1 VKELIDKMKF
11 VSITGPREEIDKI
24 ADSYIS
30 RFDIEF
36 ESAING
42 INSKNQFFSFGQQ
55 NPYREQIQKS
65 EEIASL
71 YNEITIVKEEFDI
84 KEAVKYI
91 NDLDMFLKE
100 INNNITDLEKERLK
114 LSEKLEKVKPFKTLN
129 YDLEEILKLQRL
141 RFRFGR
147 IAKEHFQKLMIY
159 VSDEIKTVFVVGNED
174 ENYIW
179 GVYFVP
185 IAEKESVD
193 AAYSLLHYERTFIPS
208 DVHGTPVEEIDFL
221 ETEISKNE
229 ISTNYEKEI
238 RRKKLE
244 EEGEK
249 FFKAYNAIKRFTYNF
264 EVRRYAACTKEEG
277 LSYFIL
283 CGWMTEKDAIKLQ
296 TEIKENE
303 SSTICILEDAENTKN
318 QNPPTKLKNPSVLR
332 PFELFV
338 KMYGMPSYNEIDPTI
353 FVALTYAFI
362 FGAMFGDVGQGIALI
377 LIGYGLYHFKKMNLG
392 AIIGF
397 AGIFSTFFGFM
408 FGSVFG
414 FEDIIKAYWLHPAK
428 AMVELPFIGKINT
441 VFVVAIV
448 FGMGI
453 VVIAQIMHI
462 INAIREKRFEDKWF
476 DANGVA
482 GLIFYS
488 STILV
493 IMLYMTGNTLP
504 GNVALFVLFGIPFIV
519 MALKEPLNHLLLKKK
534 ESLEGGIGLFI
545 VQTFFEMFEIL
556 LSYFSNTLSFLRIGA
571 FAVSHAA
578 MMEVVLMLAG
588 VENGSGG
595 NILIIIIGNI
605 IVCGLEGLVVGIQV
619 LRLEYYEMFSRFYK
633 GTGRE
638 FTPYK

>member
-193 AAYSLLHYERTFIPS
+193 AAYSSLHYERTFIPS

>member
-229 ISTNYEKEI
+229 IRTNYEKEI

-244 EEGEK
+244 EEGEE